1 MKLKKNNNYF
11 ISSKY
16 KHKIVDN
23 NKFFLNINRT
33 FEESKIWHLP
43 AYEYC
48 QSFLKNKKQIKI
60 ITDYGCGF
68 GLKLNFLKK
77 KNQEKKFIGI
87 DDIKSIKFAKNKF
100 KNILFL
106 RNNLDSRE
114 VINLKFKND
123 LSISIDVI
131 EHMNKPLYLMKK
143 IINNLKIGGYLII
156 STPERDFCRGTKN
169 IYPGKHHAREW
180 NSKEFSKFLLS
191 FKCFKILDKKILF
204 AYQVSLNKIFI
215 SEIKNRIFRRCLKY
229 NQIYLLKKV
238 C

>member
-1 MKLKKNNNYF
+1 M
-11 ISSKY
+11 
-16 KHKIVDN
+16 
-23 NKFFLNINRT
+23 
-33 FEESKIWHLP
+33 
-43 AYEYC
+43 
-48 QSFLKNKKQIKI
+48 
-60 ITDYGCGF
+60 
-68 GLKLNFLKK
+68 
-77 KNQEKKFIGI
+77 
-87 DDIKSIKFAKNKF
+87 
-100 KNILFL
+100 

>member
-68 GLKLNFLKK
+68 GFKLNFLKK
-77 KNQEKKFIGI
+77 KNQEK
-87 DDIKSIKFAKNKF
+87 
-100 KNILFL
+100 
-106 RNNLDSRE
+106 NL
-114 VINLKFKND
+114 
-123 LSISIDVI
+123 
-131 EHMNKPLYLMKK
+131 
-143 IINNLKIGGYLII
+143 
-156 STPERDFCRGTKN
+156 
-169 IYPGKHHAREW
+169 
-180 NSKEFSKFLLS
+180 
-191 FKCFKILDKKILF
+191 
-204 AYQVSLNKIFI
+204 
-215 SEIKNRIFRRCLKY
+215 
-229 NQIYLLKKV
+229 
-238 C
+238 